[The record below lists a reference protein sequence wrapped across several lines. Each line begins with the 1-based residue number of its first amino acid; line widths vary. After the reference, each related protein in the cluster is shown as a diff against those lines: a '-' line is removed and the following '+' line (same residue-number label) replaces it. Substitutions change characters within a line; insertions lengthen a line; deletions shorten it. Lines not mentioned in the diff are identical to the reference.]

1 LVIGL
6 LLLAS
11 ACADTGQVKSLPDNP
26 ENRAAAA
33 ERYMKAMPAKEMLQS
48 LAARIAPNLPEKD
61 RSAFVE
67 VMKSPDL
74 EKTAS
79 RISKE
84 ALVKNFTV
92 GELDAMTAFYGSPD
106 GQSASKKFGTH
117 MMGIMPQIQQEVKKA
132 MDEKQ
137 KAQCPPGAGA
147 PNAPPAPGA
156 PKAAPA
162 PAAPQAGPA
171 PVAPKAAPAPQAP
184 AAPKAPAA
192 PQASPAP
199 KEPVAPKAAPAPKEP
214 AAPAAP
220 VAPKAPAAPPAPKEA
235 PAKN

>member
-1 LVIGL
+1 MCKARNFLVIGF

-26 ENRAAAA
+26 ENRTAAA

-48 LAARIAPNLPEKD
+48 LAKRITPSLPEKD
-61 RSAFVE
+61 RTAFME
-67 VMKSPDL
+67 VMDSPDL

-79 RISKE
+79 RITKE

-92 GELDAMTAFYGSPD
+92 GELNAMTVFYGSPD

-137 KAQCPPGAGA
+137 KQAGSKDQPG
-147 PNAPPAPGA
+147 
-156 PKAAPA
+156 

-171 PVAPKAAPAPQAP
+171 PVAPKAPVAPQASPAPQAP
-184 AAPKAPAA
+184 AAPK
-192 PQASPAP
+192 
-199 KEPVAPKAAPAPKEP
+199 VAPAPKEP